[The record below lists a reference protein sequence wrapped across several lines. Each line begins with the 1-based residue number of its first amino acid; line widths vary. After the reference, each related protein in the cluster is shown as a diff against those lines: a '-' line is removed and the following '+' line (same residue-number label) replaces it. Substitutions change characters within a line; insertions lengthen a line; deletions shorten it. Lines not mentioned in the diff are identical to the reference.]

1 MVGRRAVAVG
11 LALLLPVCAAAAH
24 RPTPPS
30 PPPARSLL
38 EGVELY
44 SVDAPHSQVSFI
56 VPWMGISKVRG
67 SFQDFLGSIAF
78 DSLDLT
84 RSSVTVI
91 IQAKSIN
98 TGFEMRD
105 KDLRGHEF
113 FAADTFPTIVFSSR
127 EVAKTGDGYLLRGP
141 LTIHG
146 ITREIEIPFVFNGH
160 IKDAGGDDRIGF
172 EGHLTLKRK
181 DYGIVGPARFNVLLD
196 KGIIIGEDVDIPLA
210 VEGWKPAPHDTLR
223 DPVADSLFRVV
234 LKSGAPAMVQQFRAL
249 RSATPD
255 SLMAAMEGPL
265 NGLGYQLLS
274 LQRTTDAIAIFQL
287 EAESYPRHAFGYVG
301 LGNTYAVAGER
312 ELATQTLE
320 KATAINPQASRAL
333 EILKRL
339 RLPN

>member
-1 MVGRRAVAVG
+1 MLTAGEIRGTIDRGGRIHGGPKNPRGGPCA
-11 LALLLPVCAAAAH
+11 LLPVYAAAAH
-24 RPTPPS
+24 RPKPPP

-84 RSSVTVI
+84 RSSFTVI

-105 KDLRGHEF
+105 KDLRGNEF
-113 FAADTFPTIVFSSR
+113 FAVDTFPTIVFTSQ

-146 ITREIEIPFVFNGH
+146 VTKEIEIPFVFNGH
-160 IKDAGGDDRIGF
+160 IKDAAGDDRIGF

-181 DYGIVGPARFNVLLD
+181 DYGIVGPARSTSCWTRGSSSARTSTFRSPSKVGSLRCM
-196 KGIIIGEDVDIPLA
+196 
-210 VEGWKPAPHDTLR
+210 TLCAIR
-223 DPVADSLFRVV
+223 FR
-234 LKSGAPAMVQQFRAL
+234 
-249 RSATPD
+249 
-255 SLMAAMEGPL
+255 
-265 NGLGYQLLS
+265 
-274 LQRTTDAIAIFQL
+274 
-287 EAESYPRHAFGYVG
+287 
-301 LGNTYAVAGER
+301 
-312 ELATQTLE
+312 
-320 KATAINPQASRAL
+320 
-333 EILKRL
+333 
-339 RLPN
+339 